1 MFNIILTES
10 RQKSSVSFETKEHKD
25 INHAD
30 RYRLCNTTDICS
42 FVLMPEYDIKEKN
55 SAKLCVLCGE
65 LCIFA
70 INTDQYMNSLI
81 FPPYVH
87 EGDRVIILS
96 PSSKIDKSFLKGAK
110 KRLKSWGL
118 EVVTAKHA
126 GSAHGTYA
134 GSIQQRLK
142 DLQEAMDDEKAKII
156 LVAAADTALCI

>member
-1 MFNIILTES
+1 M
-10 RQKSSVSFETKEHKD
+10 SSVVNCVFCHK
-25 INHAD
+25 
-30 RYRLCNTTDICS
+30 YRSIYEQS
-42 FVLMPEYDIKEKN
+42 H
-55 SAKLCVLCGE
+55 
-65 LCIFA
+65 
-70 INTDQYMNSLI
+70 